1 MTQVRGLETVSV
13 AKTLD
18 LRGEVCPTPTDE
30 TMKVLD
36 SMADGE
42 VLEVLS
48 DYYPAKTTI
57 PWHCE
62 RRGYPYQFFDEGKP
76 IWRIRIQ
83 KKEV

>member
-1 MTQVRGLETVSV
+1 MAQVRDIETVSV

-30 TMKVLD
+30 TMKILD

-42 VLEVLS
+42 VLEVMS

-57 PWHCE
+57 PWHCD
-62 RRGYPYQFFDEGKP
+62 RRGYRYQFFDEDKP